1 MSIISNRTVSAVLS
15 RAEWQAV
22 APDIKTESRSKHP
35 RWTLLD
41 VAGYGPDAVYIS
53 LSVNGPYFRDL
64 DNVFSSHV
72 PGWERI
78 GEV

>member
-1 MSIISNRTVSAVLS
+1 MSIIGNRIVSVILS

-41 VAGYGPDAVYIS
+41 VAGYGHDTVHIS
-53 LSVNGPYFRDL
+53 LSVNVPYFRDL
-64 DNVFSSHV
+64 DNVFYSHV
-72 PGWERI
+72 PGWERMR
-78 GEV
+78 EV